1 MPSIFTRIILGEIPS
16 IKIDENEHAIAIM
29 DVFPLRP
36 GHVLVIPR
44 VELDTFY
51 ELDNEVSTSTII
63 LANKIAKAMEAAID
77 CERVGFSIIGL
88 EIPHAHIHLV
98 PINTANDINFAQ
110 EKLKMSQEEI
120 QGLADRI
127 IKELKKLDIQQCDK

>member
-1 MPSIFTRIILGEIPS
+1 MSSIFTKIILGEIPS
-16 IKIDENEHAIAIM
+16 IKIDENENAIAIM

-44 VELDTFY
+44 VELDKFY
-51 ELDNEVSTSTII
+51 ELDNEVSISTML
-63 LANKIAKAMEAAID
+63 LANKVAKAMETAIN

-110 EKLKMSQEEI
+110 QKQIMSQEEI

-127 IKELKKLDIQQCDK
+127 KKELKK